1 MKRRTRLRAAHR
13 GAWGAAILTALIVV
27 AIAATIATTMLA
39 RQQAGID
46 AEEAR
51 RHAAQARWI
60 LRGALDWARL
70 ILRED
75 ARSTSVDHLG
85 EAWAV
90 PLKAIALKQFLA
102 VGERADDA
110 VYDAQLAGHIDDAQ
124 ARFNL
129 RNLVNDNQASDDDVQ
144 AFMRLLSALGEPDAK
159 SIAAQALASVEG
171 VTRGTLFS
179 PLQATDLMPALTA
192 EQRDRI
198 APYVAWLPR
207 RTLVNANTASA
218 EVLQAVVPG
227 LQLSEA
233 KTIVTRRASTFYR
246 NPADFLQLIPGFK
259 QTGVAPISTQSQY
272 FIVTGQV
279 LWGNL
284 TVEERALVERNGLTV
299 RIVSV
304 EYGPTI
310 PAKAES

>member
-1 MKRRTRLRAAHR
+1 VRRAAR
-13 GAWGAAILTALIVV
+13 GAAILTALIIV
-27 AIAATIATTMLA
+27 AIAATIASSMLA
-39 RQQAGID
+39 KQQAGVS
-46 AEEAR
+46 AEQAR

-90 PLKAIALKQFLA
+90 PLKAIPLKQFLA
-102 VGERADDA
+102 AGERSDDA
-110 VYDAQLAGHIDDAQ
+110 VYEAQLAGHIEDAQ

-129 RNLVNDNQASDDDVQ
+129 RNLITDNQPSEPDVQ
-144 AFMRLLSALGEPDAK
+144 AFTRLLGAIGEPNAADLAALATSNALGSAL
-159 SIAAQALASVEG
+159 AAGLAPRQALDLLPG
-171 VTRGTLFS
+171 LS
-179 PLQATDLMPALTA
+179 P

-198 APYVAWLPR
+198 APFVTWLPR
-207 RTLVNANTASA
+207 RTLVNANTARA
-218 EVLQAVVPG
+218 EVLYAVVPG
-227 LQLSEA
+227 LELSEA
-233 KTIVTRRASTFYR
+233 KTIVDKRASSFYR
-246 NPADFLQLIPGFK
+246 NPADFLALIPGFK
-259 QTGVAPISTQSQY
+259 QRGTAPVATQTQY

-279 LWGNL
+279 LWDQL
-284 TVEERALVERNGLTV
+284 TIEERALVERNGLTV

-310 PAKAES
+310 PAKSDS